1 MHFWAQIS
9 LKNWSFIIVS
19 IRQGKNARNAKKL
32 KIHSIKYLLI
42 GLELS
47 TEWVDAFHSISG
59 HKVRQIFGPVSN
71 LIM

>member
-9 LKNWSFIIVS
+9 LKNWPFIIVS
-19 IRQGKNARNAKKL
+19 ISSGKNARNAKKI

-47 TEWVDAFHSISG
+47 SEWVDAFHSISG
-59 HKVRQIFGPVSN
+59 HKVWQIFGSVKN
-71 LIM
+71 LLM